1 MDAVTIGVGNLD
13 EAAERFCLAFEGV
26 RQGGAD
32 FLCNRRAPFA
42 GAHLKALGTHS
53 RMVGQG
59 PMSLEV
65 AARFVGMMGRPFTV
79 TFRHFSMLAFW
90 TKTTARKSSFR
101 TMPSIWNVAGG

>member
-1 MDAVTIGVGNLD
+1 MKPRRGFAWRSKVFAKAARISFVTEELLL
-13 EAAERFCLAFEGV
+13 RV
-26 RQGGAD
+26 RTS
-32 FLCNRRAPFA
+32 RRWELIRA
-42 GAHLKALGTHS
+42 
-53 RMVGQG
+53 MVGQG